1 MILGNA
7 NAGIPDTKPF
17 ERTTLTF
24 AVRTAR
30 GYRLLLTRLQPVSAS
45 VYNESTT
52 LHVLNRQ
59 LPIAVLSTIKP

>member
-7 NAGIPDTKPF
+7 NTSIPDTKPF
-17 ERTTLTF
+17 EQTTLTF

-59 LPIAVLSTIKP
+59 LPIVVLSTTMP